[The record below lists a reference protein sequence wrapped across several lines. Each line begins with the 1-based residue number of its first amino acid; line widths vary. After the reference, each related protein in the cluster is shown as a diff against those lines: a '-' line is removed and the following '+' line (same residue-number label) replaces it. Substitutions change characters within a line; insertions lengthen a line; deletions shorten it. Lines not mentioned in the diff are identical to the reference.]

1 MRDNTTT
8 DRGQAYTLEGFIS
21 AMIVL
26 MALLFALQSIVITP
40 TTGGLADRTVEAQM
54 QQETQDALMIAAT
67 ADEDKKNLSE
77 MIRYWDHEDEEFQN
91 ADDNGQGD
99 YQATSDSDSEFY
111 DEFVLGEIM
120 VDRFTESGMSY
131 NVELV
136 YWNGSQG
143 EYESEDLVYQ
153 GESESVT
160 ASYTVTLYKN
170 DSLTT
175 DSNMNISDEDANYP
189 IPPAN
194 DDEDAVIY
202 NVVEVRISIW

>member
-54 QQETQDALMIAAT
+54 QQEAEDALVIAA
-67 ADEDKKNLSE
+67 EDGNLSE
-77 MIRYWDHEDEEFQN
+77 MIRHYDEEN
-91 ADDNGQGD
+91 DEWPDTDSGD
-99 YQATSDSDSEFY
+99 HYDGSDESVFYEFT
-111 DEFVLGEIM
+111 LGEILS
-120 VDRFTESGMSY
+120 DRFTSSGQSY

-136 YWNGSQG
+136 YWNES
-143 EYESEDLVYQ
+143 ENAYESEDLVYQ

-160 ASYTVTLYKN
+160 ASYTVTLFEDDELTYSEN
-170 DSLTT
+170 DDTELRNTS
-175 DSNMNISDEDANYP
+175 NYP
-189 IPPAN
+189 VTAL
-194 DDEDAVIY
+194 DDSSNVY
-202 NVVEVRISIW
+202 NVVEVRVSVW